1 MVLFEK
7 KKKISVDFGAAAC
20 NQYSYQRLHLQEEQD
35 LNIVK
40 PLAASFSSNVAI
52 ASEDNAMKGA
62 LSKLTKDN
70 FIPDSTK
77 VISSLFGKLSNVI
90 TQKAAEDDDDKEERD
105 DELSSLSLSENMH
118 VKGQKS
124 QKISINAFYED
135 IYDSHNIGLLHS
147 SLDSYASTVN
157 GSPLDKATLALISKH
172 YRNFYQAECSA
183 EHSIDWVVLRDILA
197 IILEEDTALGMSLML
212 AEMEH
217 HSDFMADFINT
228 TRRPQIGLYA
238 AALYCAIKSWPTSSS
253 CSSSDSRQRQKI
265 VDFPP
270 GFLYCCVKALGQHEG
285 LLRGKSEQVLQKAL
299 SRVKCDNE

>member
-1 MVLFEK
+1 MAQQNVINTF
-7 KKKISVDFGAAAC
+7 
-20 NQYSYQRLHLQEEQD
+20 SYQRLHLQEEQD

-40 PLAASFSSNVAI
+40 PLAASSSSATTNAI

-90 TQKAAEDDDDKEERD
+90 TQKAAEDDKEEERD
-105 DELSSLSLSENMH
+105 ADELSSLSLSSLSENMH

-183 EHSIDWVVLRDILA
+183 EHSIDWVILRDILA

-228 TRRPQIGLYA
+228 TRRPQQIGLYA

-253 CSSSDSRQRQKI
+253 RQRQKI

-270 GFLYCCVKALGQHEG
+270 GFLYCCVKTLGQHEG

-299 SRVKCDNE
+299 SRVKCDDE